1 MNDQLVNGVINVLNP
16 SEEITENED
25 FPKMCVEK
33 TI

>member
-16 SEEITENED
+16 SEEVTKNED
-25 FPKMCVEK
+25 FSKTCVEK